1 MDPIAQALDLLET
14 AASDSTHPPA
24 MIVLPPDSSRFILGN
39 RDGFIRLAAAS
50 LKAAQGEEQSFKGQ
64 PWVHTEELDW
74 RIDGLKPDPSA
85 HIYLPTRFT
94 RFQEMRQKVL
104 GILVFLLVVLCLL
117 VGLGTIIKW
126 IFF

>member
-1 MDPIAQALDLLET
+1 MDPIAQALDLLAT
-14 AASDSTHPPA
+14 AASDSTHPAA
-24 MIVLPPDSSRFILGN
+24 MVVFPPDSGSFILGN

-64 PWVHTEELDW
+64 PWVAIADLDW
-74 RIDGLKPDPSA
+74 SIRGLKPDPSA
-85 HIYLPTRFT
+85 HIYLPTRLT
-94 RFQEMRQKVL
+94 RFQKMREKGL
-104 GILVFLLVVLCLL
+104 GILMFLLVALCIL